1 VFGKFKVGALG
12 FIWEVIE
19 KVVRIVLMEMVIFY
33 PSVEKWVKPN

>member
-19 KVVRIVLMEMVIFY
+19 KVVRIV
-33 PSVEKWVKPN
+33 